1 MEFQPAKEL
10 GGLKRET
17 APQFSAS
24 VDLWPFVEKS
34 QKKKMGKKR
43 KNRISYQNLIRI
55 YANMFIRK
63 KKKHIFLMFTSI
75 SEIKEDVIS

>member
-34 QKKKMGKKR
+34 QKKWEKKE
-43 KNRISYQNLIRI
+43 KTEYHIR
-55 YANMFIRK
+55 
-63 KKKHIFLMFTSI
+63 TS
-75 SEIKEDVIS
+75 

>member
-34 QKKKMGKKR
+34 QKNGKKR

>member
-10 GGLKRET
+10 RGLKRET

-34 QKKKMGKKR
+34 QKKWEKKE
-43 KNRISYQNLIRI
+43 KTEYHIR
-55 YANMFIRK
+55 
-63 KKKHIFLMFTSI
+63 TS
-75 SEIKEDVIS
+75 

>member
-34 QKKKMGKKR
+34 QKNG
-43 KNRISYQNLIRI
+43 
-55 YANMFIRK
+55 K
-63 KKKHIFLMFTSI
+63 KKKKQNII
-75 SEIKEDVIS
+75 SEPHKNIHEHVY

>member
-1 MEFQPAKEL
+1 MEFQPAEEL

-24 VDLWPFVEKS
+24 VDLWPFVEKIT
-34 QKKKMGKKR
+34 KKMGKKR

>member
-34 QKKKMGKKR
+34 QKNGKKR
-43 KNRISYQNLIRI
+43 KNRISYKNLIRI

>member
-1 MEFQPAKEL
+1 MEFQPAEEL

-34 QKKKMGKKR
+34 QKKKMGKKE
-43 KNRISYQNLIRI
+43 KTEYHIR
-55 YANMFIRK
+55 
-63 KKKHIFLMFTSI
+63 TS
-75 SEIKEDVIS
+75 